1 MADPQSVDDLVKGG
15 AGGAGVLGVFFAAWR
30 ILTGSKLAELAK
42 AIDAQ
47 GVALAKLGET
57 LEKVRAELADVT
69 RDLAVAQ
76 KDVITRAEFEAL
88 RTEMAVQKQLV
99 ESLQKTL
106 DQVVH
111 S

>member
-15 AGGAGVLGVFFAAWR
+15 AGGAGVLSVFFAAWR
-30 ILTGSKLAELAK
+30 ILTGSKLSELAK
-42 AIDAQ
+42 TIEAQ
-47 GVALAKLGET
+47 GVALAKLTET
-57 LEKVRAELADVT
+57 LEDVKRELGDVR

-76 KDVITRAEFEAL
+76 KDVVTRTEFEAL
-88 RTEMAVQKQLV
+88 RTELAVQRQQLD
-99 ESLQKTL
+99 SIQKTL